1 MKKFFAMMLAVCMM
15 GTTVYGAEIPT
26 ETKQENVA
34 TEDLTSEEEQKKV
47 MAKPLLQKVQI
58 DREEVTLPG
67 YRIDGYTYFRVR
79 DVAREMTKNAFFKD
93 ENEDSKVPIKVNYFD
108 VMYDEEENSIH
119 LKSEKKYVD
128 RGQEGS
134 FILSLKEDKEA
145 IPSEAEV
152 KVDGERYGRKL
163 QGYVIDGYTYYKL
176 RDLGNAVN
184 FPVDWCE
191 EEQVIEIAASIS
203 MSAARK
209 PVIYLYPKE
218 TTEVSVHL
226 DYKGDLIVTYPAYN
240 DGWKVT
246 AQPDGTLTNHA
257 DGKEYSYLFW
267 EGEGYGEMDF
277 SEGFV
282 VKGEDTVAFLQEK
295 LSAMGMT
302 PREYNEFIVYW
313 LPYMQDNAYNLI
325 SFQWENYNESA
336 KLNITPEPDN
346 MLRVFMAF
354 KALEEPVDIP
364 EQKLPTLQREGFT
377 VVEWGGTEM

>member
-1 MKKFFAMMLAVCMM
+1 MKRFFAMMLAMCMM
-15 GTTVYGAEIPT
+15 GTMAYAAEPP
-26 ETKQENVA
+26 V
-34 TEDLTSEEEQKKV
+34 KV
-47 MAKPLLQKVQI
+47 VTAKPNQQ
-58 DREEVTLPG
+58 EVTLDG
-67 YRIDGYTYFRVR
+67 HDEKMQCYNIDGYNYFRLR
-79 DVAREMTKNAFFKD
+79 DVAEMVTQH
-93 ENEDSKVPIKVNYFD
+93 I
-108 VMYDEEENSIH
+108 EEEYYHFNVKYDPV
-119 LKSEKKYVD
+119 LKFISLVKGEDYVPAEETAVYEI
-128 RGQEGS
+128 GTEAKQAV
-134 FILSLKEDKEA
+134 LSDT
-145 IPSEAEV
+145 ST
-152 KVDGERYGRKL
+152 GYYYM
-163 QGYVIDGYTYYKL
+163 QGYVIDGYTFYKI
-176 RDLGNAVN
+176 RDVARALELQ
-184 FPVDWCE
+184 VDWCE
-191 EEQVIEIAASIS
+191 EEQVIELTSLPRFYEDGTPIVY
-203 MSAARK
+203 RK
-209 PVIYLYPKE
+209 PILYLYPEE
-218 TTEVSVHL
+218 TTDVSVNV
-226 DYKGDLIVTYPAYN
+226 DCDLTVTYPAYN

-246 AQPDGTLTNHA
+246 AQPDGTLMNHA

-313 LPYMQDNAYNLI
+313 LPSMQDNAYNLI
-325 SFQWENYNESA
+325 SFQWENYDASA